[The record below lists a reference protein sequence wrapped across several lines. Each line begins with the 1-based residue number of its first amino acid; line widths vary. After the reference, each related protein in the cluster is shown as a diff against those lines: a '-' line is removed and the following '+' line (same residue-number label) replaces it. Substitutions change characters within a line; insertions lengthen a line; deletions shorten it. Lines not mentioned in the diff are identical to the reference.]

1 MERKTKVVK
10 SETSLCDQTCSL
22 SLASIQLT
30 RDTDVQ
36 FYTGLS
42 NTNVYKTLFDHLSPK
57 AYAMH
62 YWKGPRQTLKEA
74 PMRYS
79 MDDDPNLFFKPGPGR
94 KLKLEL
100 ELLLVMMRLRLGLL
114 VHDLACRF
122 QISDSL
128 ISSIFITWIKL
139 TRLEL
144 SILLY
149 GLQNMSLKKTFHCA
163 SKSFIH
169 MFVALLIAQRFL
181 LKPRQALTLRLSVGQ
196 TITSLHSEIP
206 SCNNSE
212 WNVFVCIAM
221 LRRESN

>member
-1 MERKTKVVK
+1 
-10 SETSLCDQTCSL
+10 
-22 SLASIQLT
+22 
-30 RDTDVQ
+30 
-36 FYTGLS
+36 
-42 NTNVYKTLFDHLSPK
+42 
-57 AYAMH
+57 
-62 YWKGPRQTLKEA
+62 
-74 PMRYS
+74 MRYS

-94 KLKLEL
+94 KLKLQL

-128 ISSIFITWIKL
+128 ISSILIAWIKL

-163 SKSFIH
+163 SKSCIH

-196 TITSLHSEIP
+196 TINI
-206 SCNNSE
+206 
-212 WNVFVCIAM
+212 IA
-221 LRRESN
+221 L